1 MVVTRQTPPYCRDN
15 LSRQGAD
22 VWRAF
27 NNEKMTDM
35 NALTRPSIPAGWGEQ
50 NVPSQQGRIAVIT
63 GANAGL
69 GFEAAR
75 VLSGKG
81 AKVILACRN
90 TAKGEEAARR
100 LRALHPQAD
109 VVVEKLDT
117 SDLASVR
124 TCADRILFAYPRIDL
139 LINNAGIM
147 ATPHEKSK
155 DGFEMQL
162 ATNHLGHFALTGLLL
177 PNLRDVPGSR
187 IVAVAS
193 IAAQSGKIDFD
204 DLMGERRYDAWK
216 AYNQSKLA
224 NLMFGQ
230 ELQRRLDRAGARTI
244 AAIGHPGASLTN
256 LFSTPGGGIAKKIL
270 SPLMRPFFQEADRG
284 VLPILFAATAPE
296 AIPGAYYGPDR
307 FREMKGEVS
316 YASIPRASTRLDTAE
331 RLWRVSEE
339 LTGVRYP

>member
-1 MVVTRQTPPYCRDN
+1 MNTTDRPP
-15 LSRQGAD
+15 
-22 VWRAF
+22 V
-27 NNEKMTDM
+27 
-35 NALTRPSIPAGWGEQ
+35 PAAWGEAQ
-50 NVPSQQGRIAVIT
+50 IPSQRDRIAIIT
-63 GANAGL
+63 GANVGL

-75 VLSGKG
+75 VLSAKG

-90 TAKGEEAARR
+90 TARGEAACAR

-109 VVVEKLDT
+109 VVLEQLDT

-124 TCADRILFAYPRIDL
+124 AFADRILAAYPRIDL

-162 ATNHLGHFALTGLLL
+162 ATNHLGHFALAGLLL
-177 PNLRDVPGSR
+177 PHLRDVPGSR

-204 DLMGERRYDAWK
+204 DLMGERHYESWK

-230 ELQRRLDRAGARTI
+230 ELQRRLARAGVPTI
-244 AAIGHPGASLTN
+244 ATIGHPGASLTN
-256 LFSTPGGGIAKKIL
+256 LFSTPGGGIAKKVL

-296 AIPGAYYGPDR
+296 AVAGAYYGPSK
-307 FREMKGEVS
+307 FKEMNGDVS
-316 YASIPRASTRLDTAE
+316 YASVPRASADLAAAE

-339 LTGVRYP
+339 LTGVVYPLV

>member
-1 MVVTRQTPPYCRDN
+1 
-15 LSRQGAD
+15 
-22 VWRAF
+22 
-27 NNEKMTDM
+27 M
-35 NALTRPSIPAGWGEQ
+35 NAPIRPPLPAGWSERNIPPQ
-50 NVPSQQGRIAVIT
+50 HNRVAIIT

-75 VLSGKG
+75 ALSAKG

-90 TAKGEEAARR
+90 TAKGEDACKR
-100 LRALHPQAD
+100 LRELHPQAD
-109 VVVEKLDT
+109 VVVEQLDT

-124 TCADRILFAYPRIDL
+124 AFAERILRICPHIDL

-177 PNLRDVPGSR
+177 PHMRDVPGSR
-187 IVAVAS
+187 IVAIAS
-193 IAAQSGKIDFD
+193 VAAQSGKIDFD
-204 DLMGERRYDAWK
+204 DLMGEHRYDTWK

-230 ELQRRLDRAGARTI
+230 ELQRRLSHTGAQTI

-256 LFSTPGGGIAKKIL
+256 LFSTPGSRIAKQLL
-270 SPLMRPFFQEADRG
+270 SPLMRPFFQEANRG

-296 AIPGAYYGPDR
+296 AVPGAYYGPGG
-307 FREMKGEVS
+307 FKEMKGDVG
-316 YASIPRASTRLDTAE
+316 YASVPPASLDLATAE

-339 LTGVRYP
+339 LTGVVYPRA